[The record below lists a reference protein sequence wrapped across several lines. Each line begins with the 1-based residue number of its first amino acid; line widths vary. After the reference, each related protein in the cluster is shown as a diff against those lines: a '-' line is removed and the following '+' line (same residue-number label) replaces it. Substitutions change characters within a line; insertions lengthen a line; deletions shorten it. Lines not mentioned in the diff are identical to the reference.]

1 MNYRFHY
8 EDKTKGD
15 TFEARMKQVFL
26 GVAETILM
34 LVHSCFKE
42 WELIVQSLFNFS

>member
-1 MNYRFHY
+1 MNLIDFIIN

-26 GVAETILM
+26 GVAETI
-34 LVHSCFKE
+34 
-42 WELIVQSLFNFS
+42 